1 MVIQNIYYTQ
11 NIAKTAEANYKMNY
25 LITIIGPTAIGKT
38 ALSITLAQHFG
49 CDIISCDSRQ
59 FFKEMKIGTA
69 VPDDEELAAAPHH
82 FVQNKSIFESY
93 SVGDFE
99 QEALAKLDE
108 LFQKNNIQI
117 MVGGSGLYVD
127 AVLKGFDDFPD
138 IDDSVRTEI
147 NAKYDKLGIEYLQEQ
162 LERLDSEYYQKL
174 QTENPQTLQ
183 NPQRMKR
190 FVEVCVGSK
199 KPYSSFIGK
208 RKNERNFT
216 PITIGLEADRE
227 IMYKRINQ
235 RVDIMM
241 EEGLLEEAKSLH
253 PNKHLNALQ
262 TVGYRELF
270 DYFDG
275 KTTLDFAI
283 EQIKMNTRRFAKR
296 QITWFKRTENVSWFD
311 YLTDRKEII
320 KNIELQIQKTQ

>member
-1 MVIQNIYYTQ
+1 
-11 NIAKTAEANYKMNY
+11 MNY

-38 ALSITLAQHFG
+38 ALSIALAKHFG
-49 CDIISCDSRQ
+49 CEILSCDSRQ

-69 VPDDEELAAAPHH
+69 VPSDEELASAPHH
-82 FVQNKSIFESY
+82 FIQNKSIFESY

-99 QEALAKLDE
+99 QEALTKLNE
-108 LFQKNNIQI
+108 LFEKNNVQI

-147 NAKYDKLGIEYLQEQ
+147 NAKYDALGIEYLQEQ
-162 LERLDSEYYQKL
+162 LQKLDSEYYQKI

-190 FVEVCVGSK
+190 FVEVCLGTG

-216 PITIGLEADRE
+216 PITIGLEADRD
-227 IMYKRINQ
+227 IMYDRINQ
-235 RVDIMM
+235 RVDIMLN
-241 EEGLLEEAKSLH
+241 EGLLEEAKSLY

-320 KNIELQIQKTQ
+320 KTIESKIQKL